1 MSGSDL
7 LYVVL
12 STFAIVFLLKK
23 RDPKEQSE
31 KTKEET
37 LRIEHELDALSKGLE
52 EENKTRTALQ
62 KETEEKANE
71 VLTPKEL
78 ADFFNNRKP

>member
-12 STFAIVFLLKK
+12 STLAIVFLLKK

-37 LRIEHELDALSKGLE
+37 LRVEKELDALSKSLE